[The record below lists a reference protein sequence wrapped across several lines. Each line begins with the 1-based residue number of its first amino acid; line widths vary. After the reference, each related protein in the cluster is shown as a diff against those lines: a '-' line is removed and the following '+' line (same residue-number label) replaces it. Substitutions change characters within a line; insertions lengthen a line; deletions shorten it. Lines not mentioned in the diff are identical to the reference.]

1 MSSVREKRSAVAK
14 AQMQAIKK
22 VEADAAKG
30 IVAAVEPVVE
40 VKTEAPKKRG
50 RPKASTAK
58 KTPAYSEAKRSTRS
72 KSNAKRPKSTKRKVQ
87 SKKTRNGKVRH
98 HKRSG

>member
-1 MSSVREKRSAVAK
+1 MSSIREKRSAVAK

-22 VEADAAKG
+22 HEADVAKG
-30 IVAAVEPVVE
+30 IMPTETR

-58 KTPAYSEAKRSTRS
+58 KTPAKKAPAK
-72 KSNAKRPKSTKRKVQ
+72 
-87 SKKTRNGKVRH
+87 KKTAAKKSAAKKG
-98 HKRSG
+98 

>member
-30 IVAAVEPVVE
+30 IVAAVEPVIE

-58 KTPAYSEAKRSTRS
+58 KTPAKKAPAK
-72 KSNAKRPKSTKRKVQ
+72 
-87 SKKTRNGKVRH
+87 KKTAAKKSAAKKG
-98 HKRSG
+98 

>member
-40 VKTEAPKKRG
+40 VKTEAPKKSG
-50 RPKASTAK
+50 RPKGSTVKKAPAK
-58 KTPAYSEAKRSTRS
+58 KAPASSYTKKKPAAK
-72 KSNAKRPKSTKRKVQ
+72 KSAAKK
-87 SKKTRNGKVRH
+87 G
-98 HKRSG
+98 